1 MTIEAGDR
9 LPPFEGYDEKG
20 MLRRSSDLLGKVS
33 VLFFYLKDNTPGC
46 TREACDFRDAANE
59 LQARGVT
66 VIGISPDT
74 VVSHKQFA
82 DFHRLG
88 FPLLS
93 DSNLAICSALRV
105 VRPGPRIERTTFIV
119 DEKGIVRWVE
129 RSVHIEEHISRVLMA
144 IDSLEA
150 L

>member
-9 LPPFEGYDEKG
+9 LPPFEGHDEKG
-20 MLRRSSDLLGKVS
+20 TLRRSSDLLGKVS

-82 DFHRLG
+82 DSHRLG

-93 DSNLAICSALRV
+93 DSDLSICSALKV

-144 IDSLEA
+144 IDSLES

>member
-1 MTIEAGDR
+1 MTIEAGDQ
-9 LPPFEGYDEKG
+9 LPFFEGHDEKG
-20 MLRRSSDLLGKVS
+20 ALCRSSDLLGKVS

-59 LQARGVT
+59 LKARGVT

-74 VVSHKQFA
+74 VASHKQFA
-82 DFHRLG
+82 DTHRLS

-93 DSNLAICSALRV
+93 DPNLAISSALGV
-105 VRPGPRIERTTFIV
+105 VRPGPKIERTTFII
-119 DEKGIVRWVE
+119 DEKGVVRWVE

-144 IDSLEA
+144 IDRLEP

>member
-1 MTIEAGDR
+1 MSIEAGDL
-9 LPPFEGYDEKG
+9 LPSFEGYDEKG
-20 MLRRSSDLLGKVS
+20 TLRRSSDLLGKVS

-59 LQARGVT
+59 LKARGVT

-74 VVSHKQFA
+74 ATSHKQFA
-82 DFHRLG
+82 DSYRLG

-93 DSNLAICSALRV
+93 DSTLAISSALGV
-105 VRPGPRIERTTFIV
+105 VRPGPKIERTTFIV
-119 DEKGIVRWVE
+119 DEKGIIRWVE

-144 IDSLEA
+144 IDSMESL
-150 L
+150 